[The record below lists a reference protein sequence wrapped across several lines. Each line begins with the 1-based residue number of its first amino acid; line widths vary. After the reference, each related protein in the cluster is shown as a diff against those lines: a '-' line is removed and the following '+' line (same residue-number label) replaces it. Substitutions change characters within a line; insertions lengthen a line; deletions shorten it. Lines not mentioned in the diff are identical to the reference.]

1 MSNINLNCLLVE
13 QMIKDTVYSVACW
26 FNIFIILFILLLIF
40 ILFREYSK
48 SKISLHCNLIILIA
62 NAVVYYL
69 IYSIPTLLILLRYKV
84 K

>member
-26 FNIFIILFILLLIF
+26 FNIFITLFILLLIF

-48 SKISLHCNLIILIA
+48 SKISLHCNLIVNFNFLIK
-62 NAVVYYL
+62 NK
-69 IYSIPTLLILLRYKV
+69 IYI
-84 K
+84 